1 MPAIRSKN
9 WPLAPKEMGWDGDA
23 AVERIRRWAGGPDK
37 EELDW
42 ERYRSCFL
50 WYDGEN
56 AENFTSY
63 KFPYVDIVDGE
74 PHVVFRA
81 LVAIIAILNG
91 ARGGTSISTDDKE
104 AVYREAA
111 RQYRRFDE
119 EPPELQRGWT
129 GMDVEYR
136 AFPAGIQMG
145 DGARIIGYAA
155 VFNTYSE
162 PLGSFREIIRP
173 GAFRNALEADVRAL
187 WNHDPNYVLGRT
199 KNGTLTLAEDEKG
212 LAVEIRPP
220 DTQWARDVMESIRR
234 GDVDQMSF
242 SFRSVRERWLTDR
255 DGQQVRELLEVE
267 LFDVSPVTFPAYQET
282 TVQVRALLAGAGVD
296 LAQLAGALSRARVGR
311 MNDADVRV
319 IKASSDALR
328 QLIEDGMQG
337 QRPGDP
343 EGTAAQGRRRLLWKR
358 IQLLEKMGG

>member
-9 WPLAPKEMGWDGDA
+9 WPLAPKERGWDGDA
-23 AVERIRRWAGGPDK
+23 AEGRIRRWAGGPDK

-50 WYDGEN
+50 WYDSEDP
-56 AENFTSY
+56 ENFTSY
-63 KFPYVDIVDGE
+63 KFPYVDLLDDG
-74 PHVVFRA
+74 PRVVFRA
-81 LVAIIAILNG
+81 LSAIIAILNG
-91 ARGGTSISTDDKE
+91 ARGGTNIPDRE

-145 DGARIIGYAA
+145 DDARIVGYAA

-199 KNGTLTLAEDEKG
+199 KNGTLKLAEDERG
-212 LAVEIRPP
+212 LAVEIEPP
-220 DTQWARDVMESIRR
+220 GTTWAHDALESIRR

-242 SFRSVRERWLTDR
+242 GFRAVRERWLADR
-255 DGQQVRELLEVE
+255 GGQVRELLEVE

-296 LAQLAGALSRARVGR
+296 LALLAGALSRARVGR
-311 MNDADVRV
+311 MNDADVRA

-328 QLIEDGMQG
+328 QLVDAG
-337 QRPGDP
+337 
-343 EGTAAQGRRRLLWKR
+343 AQGRRPGSPEEAGAQGRLGLLWKR
-358 IQLLEKMGG
+358 LQLLETGD